1 MRIGIDASRAFLR
14 RRTGIE
20 EYSYQVIQHLVDK
33 LKNHQIVLYVKKGQ
47 AVDFDLPKNWKVKT
61 ISWKYFW
68 TQVGLSLEMIFNPV
82 DVLFIPAHIIPWFFP
97 KKTIVTVHGLE
108 YEFCPG
114 AYSFWEKLYM
124 RFFIKRSCRKASK
137 IIAVSQNTKKDLVNL
152 YKIPTEKIE
161 VVYEGVNFEFPLW
174 KRGIK
179 GDSKSSENSSNPS
192 PTLPFLKGERFLLF
206 LGRIEERK
214 NVLGII
220 KAFEIFK
227 EKYKLPH
234 KLVLAGKPG
243 HGYNSIK
250 SKVQSLKSKARKDI
264 VELGF
269 VREKE
274 KWQLL
279 QNADVFLFPSLY
291 EGFGLPILEAQSVG
305 TAVVTSKVS
314 SIPEVVGESAVL
326 IDPKDYQ
333 ALAEAM
339 YKLVSDE
346 NLRND
351 IIEKGYENVKR
362 FSWEKCASQIAEI
375 IG

>member
-1 MRIGIDASRAFLR
+1 MRIGIDASRAFQKE
-14 RRTGIE
+14 RTGIE
-20 EYSYQVIQHLVDK
+20 EYSYQAIKHLRDNFS
-33 LKNHQIVLYVKKGQ
+33 NHEVFLYLREKQVP
-47 AVDFDLPKNWKVKT
+47 DFNLPKNWKTK
-61 ISWKYFW
+61 IINWSYLW
-68 TQVGLSLEMIFNPV
+68 TQIGLSLEMIFNPV
-82 DVLFIPAHIIPWFFP
+82 DVLFIPAHIIPWVFP
-97 KKTIVTVHGLE
+97 KKTVVTVHGLE

-114 AYSFWEKLYM
+114 AYSFWERLYM
-124 RFFIKRSCRKASK
+124 RFFIKRSCRKASR
-137 IIAVSQNTKKDLVNL
+137 IIAVSENTKKDLVDL

-161 VVYEGVNFEFPLW
+161 VVYEGYNKSL
-174 KRGIK
+174 K
-179 GDSKSSENSSNPS
+179 SKVKS
-192 PTLPFLKGERFLLF
+192 LKSRLDGALNQKYFLF
-206 LGRIEERK
+206 LGRLEERK
-214 NVLGII
+214 NILGII

-250 SKVQSLKSKARKDI
+250 SKIKSLKSEAGKDI
-264 VELGF
+264 IELGF
-269 VREKE
+269 VSEKE

-305 TAVVTSKVS
+305 TPVVTSNVS

-326 IDPKDYQ
+326 VEPKDYQ
-333 ALAEAM
+333 ALAESM
-339 YKLVSDE
+339 YKMVSDE

-351 IIEKGYENVKR
+351 VVEKGYENVKR
-362 FSWEKCASQIAEI
+362 FSWKKCSSQIAEI